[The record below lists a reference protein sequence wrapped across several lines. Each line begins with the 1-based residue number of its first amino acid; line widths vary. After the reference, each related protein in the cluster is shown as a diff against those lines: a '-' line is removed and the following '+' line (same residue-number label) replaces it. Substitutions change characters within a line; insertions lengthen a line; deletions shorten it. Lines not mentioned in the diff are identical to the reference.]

1 MKHYGYEPRAVLQ
14 NLQEKLTEFSA
25 RFDGKYPAANAQAPA
40 AQAPVKVER
49 NSIDP
54 REMDKL
60 FADVNPR
67 NAAQSADPVDY
78 STRDEKEFK
87 DMIAGLEKIGAVA
100 PKNPQNYLPGFRP
113 KPTARR
119 IPSKNP
125 AGCRPRPGL

>member
-1 MKHYGYEPRAVLQ
+1 MTRLIQFFCLLFAFCLAAGPVMKHYGYEPRAVLQ

-87 DMIAGLEKIGAVA
+87 DMMS
-100 PKNPQNYLPGFRP
+100 NYNVEYLN
-113 KPTARR
+113 T
-119 IPSKNP
+119 
-125 AGCRPRPGL
+125 L